1 MLSMTSSRSK
11 QNSMDA
17 GLKTDSQAGS
27 DSTPLQPQSCQP
39 PTGGS
44 VRRLLRRWFIQ
55 FYWQGERRRESSHSE
70 DRETARRLLNKRLG
84 EIATGQ
90 YLGIEAVKVTIGNL
104 IDLVVEDYRFRKLR
118 SLAIVEWRAKA
129 HLEQLRSLPAS
140 KFNAAEVKRCVAA
153 RRAAGAEDPTINREL
168 SIIRRG
174 FTSAKQSEPP
184 LVHRVPYIPKLEED
198 NVRQGFLEPEQ
209 YEGVQVE
216 LPQRLKAL
224 FVCAYHVGTRK
235 GELRKVQ
242 WSQVDVDA
250 GFIHLTARQTKGKAA
265 RSLPIYGEMEWWLRK
280 QWESRAPGCPWVST
294 TGECRS
300 VRSSGVGAK
309 PANRPVCRSCFFM

>member
-1 MLSMTSSRSK
+1 MAGFWFISVVLAGRTPARNFPLRRLGNAASVTKQAPERKLPPASTSALRRSRS
-11 QNSMDA
+11 QLAIS
-17 GLKTDSQAGS
+17 
-27 DSTPLQPQSCQP
+27 STWWS
-39 PTGGS
+39 
-44 VRRLLRRWFIQ
+44 
-55 FYWQGERRRESSHSE
+55 
-70 DRETARRLLNKRLG
+70 K
-84 EIATGQ
+84 
-90 YLGIEAVKVTIGNL
+90 
-104 IDLVVEDYRFRKLR
+104 DYRFRKLR

-140 KFNAAEVKRCVAA
+140 KFNAAEVKRYVAA

-209 YEGVQVE
+209 YEKVLVE
-216 LPQRLKAL
+216 LPQRLRAP

-242 WSQVDVDA
+242 WSQVDFDA
-250 GFIHLTARQTKGKAA
+250 GFIHLTARRGGPCP
-265 RSLPIYGEMEWWLRK
+265 SYGEMLSWLRK
-280 QWESRAPGCPWVST
+280 QWESRAPGCPWAFRHK
-294 TGECRS
+294 GMPIGAQR
-300 VRSSGVGAK
+300 VGAK
-309 PANRPVCRSCFFM
+309 PRSAGAAF